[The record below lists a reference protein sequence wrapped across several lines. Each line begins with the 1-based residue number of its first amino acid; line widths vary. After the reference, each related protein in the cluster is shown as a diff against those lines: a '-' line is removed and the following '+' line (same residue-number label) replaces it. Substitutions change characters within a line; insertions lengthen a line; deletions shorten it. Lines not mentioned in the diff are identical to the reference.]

1 MQVINLIDNIVD
13 TLTGCQHRRWMDSR
27 GHSREREREREER
40 IPTSLHSCA
49 SIFANEFA
57 GKHIGRLYS
66 QGWLYTSQCLAIK
79 YLAMAFKYLMRPQL
93 KSYYDT
99 YTLLCSYINACLF
112 EELSA
117 DWHSNYAEIWK
128 GKTGRE
134 GGERRERY
142 SYVV

>member
-1 MQVINLIDNIVD
+1 MIIL
-13 TLTGCQHRRWMDSR
+13 LTRLQDVSTGAGWTA
-27 GHSREREREREER
+27 GGTAEREREREER

-134 GGERRERY
+134 GGREGNDTHMLY
-142 SYVV
+142 NFT